1 MPSVLGPLTVIG
13 GAPSAADP
21 GVVAIVEPGRTCPA
35 AAPALVCSGAVVGE
49 RSVLTA
55 AHCLDGRDPASL
67 AIIVGP
73 DATQAGT
80 PAIAVREARIHPL
93 HLAGEDGADLA
104 ILVLDDGMTQVLD
117 TADFTAPVGASLR
130 VVGYGATSA
139 DAGSGGVAHAGT
151 STVASVGPRA
161 VTLAPGPAMTCR
173 GDSGGPVLDGG
184 GAIVAV
190 TSSGDPAC
198 AAEAVV
204 IRVDAHAAWLAEAR
218 GVEAPAPRPPFDP
231 AADLCAAPCASDD
244 ACPAGLV
251 CRTTC
256 TVAGLPPGALG
267 AACTDDADGACVQGP
282 DGCRR
287 WTACDERGD
296 DRGGCSA
303 APVPGGVAIG
313 LLLTI
318 AVLIGRPGTRARRP

>member
-1 MPSVLGPLTVIG
+1 VWWPLTVIG
-13 GAPSAADP
+13 GTPSAADP
-21 GVVAIVEPGRTCPA
+21 GVVAIVERATTCPA
-35 AAPALVCSGAVVGE
+35 SAPALVCSGTLVGE
-49 RSVLTA
+49 RAVLTA
-55 AHCLDGRDPASL
+55 AHCVDGRDPASL
-67 AIIVGP
+67 GIIVGL

-80 PAIAVREARIHPL
+80 PAIAVREARVNPL
-93 HLAGEDGADLA
+93 HAAGEDGADLA
-104 ILVLDDGMTQVLD
+104 ILVLEEVATPAVSTGTF
-117 TADFTAPVGASLR
+117 AAPVGASLR
-130 VVGYGATSA
+130 VVGYGATAA
-139 DAGSGGVAHAGT
+139 DAGSGGIKHAGT
-151 STVASVGPRA
+151 STVAAVGPRV

-173 GDSGGPVLDGG
+173 GDSGGPVLDGD
-184 GAIVAV
+184 AIVAV

-198 AAEAVV
+198 AAEALV
-204 IRVDAHAAWLAEAR
+204 IRVDAHAAWLAEAMI
-218 GVEAPAPRPPFDP
+218 VDAPLPRPPFDP
-231 AADLCAAPCASDD
+231 AADLCATPCASDD

-267 AACTDDADGACVQGP
+267 AACTDDADGACVRGP

-296 DRGGCSA
+296 DSGGCSA

-318 AVLIGRPGTRARRP
+318 AVLIGRPRTRARRP